1 MGRIKMGCGKVKEP
15 SATLRRA
22 KRTPPA
28 SNARKA
34 PARGGFGDTRVPR
47 VVQARAVAAFR
58 LFLSFDDGVAGE
70 LDLASRLRG
79 PVFEPLKD
87 ERYFAQASVNH
98 ELGTVV
104 WPNGADFAPEVLH
117 DELLKLGKSAS
128 PRTG

>member
-1 MGRIKMGCGKVKEP
+1 MRLRCKRGNRLPLVVHAKVL
-15 SATLRRA
+15 S
-22 KRTPPA
+22 
-28 SNARKA
+28 
-34 PARGGFGDTRVPR
+34 G
-47 VVQARAVAAFR
+47 FR
-58 LFLSFDDGVAGE
+58 LFLVFDDGVSGE
-70 LDLASRLRG
+70 LDMASRLFG

-87 ERYFAQASVNH
+87 ERYFAQVRVNR

>member
-1 MGRIKMGCGKVKEP
+1 MTRTESGRGRVKEP

-28 SNARKA
+28 SNAGKA
-34 PARGGFGDTRVPR
+34 LARGGFGDTRVPR

-58 LFLSFDDGVAGE
+58 LFLSFDDGVSGE
-70 LDLASRLRG
+70 LDLASRLFG

-87 ERYFAQASVNH
+87 ERYFAQVRVNH

-104 WPNGADFAPEVLH
+104 WPNGADFAPDVLH
-117 DELLKLGKSAS
+117 DRLVKSR
-128 PRTG
+128 PRPSGGS